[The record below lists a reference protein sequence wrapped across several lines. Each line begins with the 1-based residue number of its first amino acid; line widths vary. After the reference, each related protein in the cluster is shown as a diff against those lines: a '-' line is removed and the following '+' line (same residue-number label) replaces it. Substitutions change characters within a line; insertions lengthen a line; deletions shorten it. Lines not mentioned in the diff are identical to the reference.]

1 MIINESSSE
10 RKFKCPYCNYKG
22 TRERLVSHVENNH
35 KEMIPEGY
43 TAARVVFNSI
53 NHKEVGHCVQCK
65 VNETKWNEDTWRYER
80 FCSDKCRDAY
90 VKMAKERMVKKYGKT
105 NLLNDEEQ
113 QKKMLANRRISGT
126 YKFRD
131 GGERTYCGSYEKKTL
146 EFYDKVLN
154 VPSKDIMTPGPT
166 VIYDYEGKKHKWITD
181 IYYVPFNLVHDIKD
195 GGSNPNKRKMD
206 EYRAK
211 QSAKEEAIVK
221 QKQYNYIRLTDNNFS
236 QLLLILAEL
245 KEQMIDDSDNK
256 TERIVAI
263 NETSVNSKLDPNFK
277 KGSKYSISSY
287 KKIDISDKI
296 IKQYKPKYKE
306 LKHIRIGGTYK
317 GYLYIDKDELVA
329 LLNVDTEK
337 KEIQA
342 LEIMNKYKGH
352 GLSKQLLDIATND
365 LQANSLWVNKNNEV
379 ALNIYSKY
387 GFKEVSS
394 SGLMIKMQLKDTI
407 NESYSKPYT
416 EKEIEKKYGKKIKE
430 RLMKDP
436 CHKYRATT
444 GIELIHKEP
453 TEKELDRIWKNWN
466 QMTPEQKIKSDKK
479 CKELFGKDNKTLY
492 IELKKSYKSIN
503 ENNKKYEYETGIDI
517 LEPRM
522 DLNKATRY
530 DATDENRIYYH
541 IPKRKLKTGD
551 KYKGFIYVDKLSLVG
566 FINVF
571 MESHFIDNL
580 EVYSPYEGMGIIPQM
595 ISQAVK
601 ELGAKNITVRRSNKA
616 LTEFVKALGFEK
628 YRHTSTMDYYTIKDT
643 NNEACAAVMAAIP
656 PLNPNI
662 YVAGYP
668 APNVFTK
675 ALELC
680 TDKYGTN
687 TVKYKDGKLKK
698 SKISIDD
705 NVQLYKYKGKRNI
718 NKIVKEIYEDMNN
731 GIEVEPSYI
740 YEAITGRIMMT
751 PDQIEYDEDFE
762 KVNDGFTE
770 AKYKSQIECA
780 TLVHQFI
787 HELTKTDFKFDIV
800 DHVLKDKADEI
811 LKDYDNLTIRQDA
824 VGRFMVIN
832 KLDGKCSNFYYT
844 LDEIPRNILPGL
856 NEPPKDRPDMI
867 EEDVKVLTKNDFN
880 LPIYDAKLLKKKD
893 NILHDYHN
901 LDIMQDSVGRF
912 IVINNKN
919 NKISPYYDNM
929 DDIPEGMLRELNK
942 GDGNSGNI
950 QYEEPKRIGK
960 QGE

>member
-65 VNETKWNEDTWRYER
+65 VNETKWNEDTWKYER

-105 NLLNDEEQ
+105 NLLDDEEQ

-181 IYYVPFNLVHDIKD
+181 IYYIPFNLVHDIKD

-206 EYRAK
+206 VYRAK

-256 TERIVAI
+256 AERIVTI

-407 NESYSKPYT
+407 NE
-416 EKEIEKKYGKKIKE
+416 
-430 RLMKDP
+430 
-436 CHKYRATT
+436 
-444 GIELIHKEP
+444 
-453 TEKELDRIWKNWN
+453 
-466 QMTPEQKIKSDKK
+466 
-479 CKELFGKDNKTLY
+479 
-492 IELKKSYKSIN
+492 
-503 ENNKKYEYETGIDI
+503 NNKKYEYETGIDI

-595 ISQAVK
+595 ISQAIE
-601 ELGAKNITVRRSNKA
+601 ELGARNITVRRSNKA
-616 LTEFVKALGFEK
+616 LAEFVKALGFEK

-705 NVQLYKYKGKRNI
+705 DVQLYKYKGKRNI

-800 DHVLKDKADEI
+800 DYILKDKADEI
-811 LKDYDNLTIRQDA
+811 LKDYDNLTIRQDG

-832 KLDGKCSNFYYT
+832 ILDGKCSNFYYT
-844 LDEIPRNILPGL
+844 LDEIPRNVLPDL

-901 LDIMQDSVGRF
+901 LDIVQNSVGRF
-912 IVINNKN
+912 MVINNKN
-919 NKISPYYDNM
+919 NKVSPYYDDM

-942 GDGNSGNI
+942 GDGDSGNI

>member
-105 NLLNDEEQ
+105 NLLDDEEQ

-195 GGSNPNKRKMD
+195 GGSNPNKRQMD
-206 EYRAK
+206 VYRAK

-256 TERIVAI
+256 AERIVAI

-407 NESYSKPYT
+407 NE
-416 EKEIEKKYGKKIKE
+416 
-430 RLMKDP
+430 
-436 CHKYRATT
+436 
-444 GIELIHKEP
+444 
-453 TEKELDRIWKNWN
+453 
-466 QMTPEQKIKSDKK
+466 
-479 CKELFGKDNKTLY
+479 
-492 IELKKSYKSIN
+492 
-503 ENNKKYEYETGIDI
+503 NNKKYEYETGIDI

-601 ELGAKNITVRRSNKA
+601 ELGARNITVRRSNKA
-616 LTEFVKALGFEK
+616 LAEFVKALGFEK

-800 DHVLKDKADEI
+800 DYILKDKADEI
-811 LKDYDNLTIRQDA
+811 LKDYDNLTIRQDD

-844 LDEIPRNILPGL
+844 LDEIPRNILPDL

-893 NILHDYHN
+893 NILNDYHN
-901 LDIMQDSVGRF
+901 LDIVQNSVGRF
-912 IVINNKN
+912 MVINNKN
-919 NKISPYYDNM
+919 NKVSPYYDDM

-942 GDGNSGNI
+942 GDGDSGNI

>member
-65 VNETKWNEDTWRYER
+65 VNETKWNEDTWKYER

-113 QKKMLANRRISGT
+113 QKKMLANRKISGT
-126 YKFRD
+126 YKFKD

-206 EYRAK
+206 VYRAK

-407 NESYSKPYT
+407 NE
-416 EKEIEKKYGKKIKE
+416 
-430 RLMKDP
+430 
-436 CHKYRATT
+436 
-444 GIELIHKEP
+444 
-453 TEKELDRIWKNWN
+453 
-466 QMTPEQKIKSDKK
+466 
-479 CKELFGKDNKTLY
+479 
-492 IELKKSYKSIN
+492 
-503 ENNKKYEYETGIDI
+503 NNKKYEYETGIDI

-601 ELGAKNITVRRSNKA
+601 ELGARNITVRRSNKA
-616 LTEFVKALGFEK
+616 LAEFVKALGFEK

-770 AKYKSQIECA
+770 AKYMSQIECA

-800 DHVLKDKADEI
+800 DYILKDKADEI
-811 LKDYDNLTIRQDA
+811 LKDYDNLTIRQDD

-832 KLDGKCSNFYYT
+832 ILDGKCSNFYYT
-844 LDEIPRNILPGL
+844 LDEIPRNILPDL

-942 GDGNSGNI
+942 GDGDSGNI

-960 QGE
+960 

>member
-105 NLLNDEEQ
+105 NLLDDEEQ

-181 IYYVPFNLVHDIKD
+181 IYYIPFNLVHDIKD

-206 EYRAK
+206 VYRAK

-245 KEQMIDDSDNK
+245 KEQMIDDSDDK
-256 TERIVAI
+256 AERIVTI

-407 NESYSKPYT
+407 NE
-416 EKEIEKKYGKKIKE
+416 
-430 RLMKDP
+430 
-436 CHKYRATT
+436 
-444 GIELIHKEP
+444 
-453 TEKELDRIWKNWN
+453 
-466 QMTPEQKIKSDKK
+466 
-479 CKELFGKDNKTLY
+479 
-492 IELKKSYKSIN
+492 
-503 ENNKKYEYETGIDI
+503 NNKKYEYETGIDI

-601 ELGAKNITVRRSNKA
+601 ELGARNITVRRSNKA
-616 LTEFVKALGFEK
+616 LAEFVKALGFEK

-800 DHVLKDKADEI
+800 DYILKDKADEI
-811 LKDYDNLTIRQDA
+811 LKDYDNLTIRQDD

-844 LDEIPRNILPGL
+844 LDEIPRNILPDL

-893 NILHDYHN
+893 NILNDYHN

-919 NKISPYYDNM
+919 NKISPYYDDM

-942 GDGNSGNI
+942 GDGDSGNI

>member
-1 MIINESSSE
+1 MIINESASE

-35 KEMIPEGY
+35 KEMIPERY

-206 EYRAK
+206 VYRAK

-256 TERIVAI
+256 AERIVAI

-407 NESYSKPYT
+407 NE
-416 EKEIEKKYGKKIKE
+416 
-430 RLMKDP
+430 
-436 CHKYRATT
+436 
-444 GIELIHKEP
+444 
-453 TEKELDRIWKNWN
+453 
-466 QMTPEQKIKSDKK
+466 
-479 CKELFGKDNKTLY
+479 
-492 IELKKSYKSIN
+492 
-503 ENNKKYEYETGIDI
+503 NNKKYEYETGIDI

-601 ELGAKNITVRRSNKA
+601 ELGARNITVRRSNKA
-616 LTEFVKALGFEK
+616 LAEFVKALGFEK

-844 LDEIPRNILPGL
+844 LDEIPRNILPDL

-893 NILHDYHN
+893 NILNDYHN

-919 NKISPYYDNM
+919 NKISPYYDDM

>member
-181 IYYVPFNLVHDIKD
+181 IYYIPFNLVHDIKD

-206 EYRAK
+206 VYRAK

-245 KEQMIDDSDNK
+245 KEQMIDDSDDK
-256 TERIVAI
+256 AERIVTI

-407 NESYSKPYT
+407 NE
-416 EKEIEKKYGKKIKE
+416 
-430 RLMKDP
+430 
-436 CHKYRATT
+436 
-444 GIELIHKEP
+444 
-453 TEKELDRIWKNWN
+453 
-466 QMTPEQKIKSDKK
+466 
-479 CKELFGKDNKTLY
+479 
-492 IELKKSYKSIN
+492 
-503 ENNKKYEYETGIDI
+503 NNKKYEYETGIDI

-601 ELGAKNITVRRSNKA
+601 ELGARNITVRRSNKA
-616 LTEFVKALGFEK
+616 LAEFVKALGFEK

-800 DHVLKDKADEI
+800 DYILKDKADEI
-811 LKDYDNLTIRQDA
+811 LKDYDNLTIRQDD

-844 LDEIPRNILPGL
+844 LDEIPRNVLPDL

-893 NILHDYHN
+893 NILNDYHN

-919 NKISPYYDNM
+919 NKISPYYDDM

-942 GDGNSGNI
+942 GDGDSGNI

>member
-105 NLLNDEEQ
+105 NLLDDEEQ

-181 IYYVPFNLVHDIKD
+181 IYYIPFNLVHDIKD
-195 GGSNPNKRKMD
+195 GGSNPNKRQMD
-206 EYRAK
+206 VYRAK

-407 NESYSKPYT
+407 NE
-416 EKEIEKKYGKKIKE
+416 
-430 RLMKDP
+430 
-436 CHKYRATT
+436 
-444 GIELIHKEP
+444 
-453 TEKELDRIWKNWN
+453 
-466 QMTPEQKIKSDKK
+466 
-479 CKELFGKDNKTLY
+479 
-492 IELKKSYKSIN
+492 
-503 ENNKKYEYETGIDI
+503 NNKKYEYETGIDI

-601 ELGAKNITVRRSNKA
+601 ELGARNITVRRSNKA
-616 LTEFVKALGFEK
+616 LAEFVKALGFEK

-832 KLDGKCSNFYYT
+832 KLDGKCSSFYYT
-844 LDEIPRNILPGL
+844 LDEIPRNILPDL

-893 NILHDYHN
+893 NILNDYHN
-901 LDIMQDSVGRF
+901 LDIVQNSVGRF
-912 IVINNKN
+912 MVINNKN
-919 NKISPYYDNM
+919 NKVSPYYDDM

-942 GDGNSGNI
+942 GDGDSGNI

>member
-105 NLLNDEEQ
+105 NLLDDEEQ

-206 EYRAK
+206 VYRAK

-407 NESYSKPYT
+407 NE
-416 EKEIEKKYGKKIKE
+416 
-430 RLMKDP
+430 
-436 CHKYRATT
+436 
-444 GIELIHKEP
+444 
-453 TEKELDRIWKNWN
+453 
-466 QMTPEQKIKSDKK
+466 
-479 CKELFGKDNKTLY
+479 
-492 IELKKSYKSIN
+492 
-503 ENNKKYEYETGIDI
+503 NNKKYEYETGIDI

-601 ELGAKNITVRRSNKA
+601 ELGARNITVRRSNKA
-616 LTEFVKALGFEK
+616 LAEFVKALGFEK

-800 DHVLKDKADEI
+800 DYILKDKADEI
-811 LKDYDNLTIRQDA
+811 LRDYDNLTIRQDD

-844 LDEIPRNILPGL
+844 LDEIPRNILPDL

>member
-105 NLLNDEEQ
+105 NLLDDEEQ

-206 EYRAK
+206 VYRAK

-407 NESYSKPYT
+407 NE
-416 EKEIEKKYGKKIKE
+416 
-430 RLMKDP
+430 
-436 CHKYRATT
+436 
-444 GIELIHKEP
+444 
-453 TEKELDRIWKNWN
+453 
-466 QMTPEQKIKSDKK
+466 
-479 CKELFGKDNKTLY
+479 
-492 IELKKSYKSIN
+492 
-503 ENNKKYEYETGIDI
+503 NNKKYEYETGIDI

-601 ELGAKNITVRRSNKA
+601 ELGARNITVRRSNKA
-616 LTEFVKALGFEK
+616 LAEFVKALGFEK

-844 LDEIPRNILPGL
+844 LDEIPRNVLPDL

-893 NILHDYHN
+893 NILNDYHN

-919 NKISPYYDNM
+919 NKISPYYDDM

>member
-105 NLLNDEEQ
+105 NLLDDEEQ

-154 VPSKDIMTPGPT
+154 VPSKDIITPGPT
-166 VIYDYEGKKHKWITD
+166 IIYDYEGKKHKWITD

-407 NESYSKPYT
+407 NE
-416 EKEIEKKYGKKIKE
+416 
-430 RLMKDP
+430 
-436 CHKYRATT
+436 
-444 GIELIHKEP
+444 
-453 TEKELDRIWKNWN
+453 
-466 QMTPEQKIKSDKK
+466 
-479 CKELFGKDNKTLY
+479 
-492 IELKKSYKSIN
+492 
-503 ENNKKYEYETGIDI
+503 NNKKYEYETGIDI

-601 ELGAKNITVRRSNKA
+601 ELGARNITVRRSNKA
-616 LTEFVKALGFEK
+616 LAEFVKALGFEK

-844 LDEIPRNILPGL
+844 LDEIPRNVLPDL

-893 NILHDYHN
+893 NILNDYHN

-919 NKISPYYDNM
+919 NKISPYYDDM

>member
-105 NLLNDEEQ
+105 NLLDDEEQ

-206 EYRAK
+206 VYRAK

-256 TERIVAI
+256 TERIVTI

-407 NESYSKPYT
+407 NE
-416 EKEIEKKYGKKIKE
+416 
-430 RLMKDP
+430 
-436 CHKYRATT
+436 
-444 GIELIHKEP
+444 
-453 TEKELDRIWKNWN
+453 
-466 QMTPEQKIKSDKK
+466 
-479 CKELFGKDNKTLY
+479 
-492 IELKKSYKSIN
+492 
-503 ENNKKYEYETGIDI
+503 NNKKYEYETGIDI

-595 ISQAVK
+595 ISQAIE
-601 ELGAKNITVRRSNKA
+601 ELGARNITVRRSNKA
-616 LTEFVKALGFEK
+616 LAEFVKALGFEK

-787 HELTKTDFKFDIV
+787 HELNKTDFKFDIV
-800 DHVLKDKADEI
+800 DCILKDKAEEI

-844 LDEIPRNILPGL
+844 LDEIPRNILPDL

-880 LPIYDAKLLKKKD
+880 LPIYDTKLLKKKD

-901 LDIMQDSVGRF
+901 LDIVQNSVGRF
-912 IVINNKN
+912 MVINNKN
-919 NKISPYYDNM
+919 NKVSPYYDDM

>member
-105 NLLNDEEQ
+105 NLLDDEEQ

-206 EYRAK
+206 VYRAK

-407 NESYSKPYT
+407 NE
-416 EKEIEKKYGKKIKE
+416 
-430 RLMKDP
+430 
-436 CHKYRATT
+436 
-444 GIELIHKEP
+444 
-453 TEKELDRIWKNWN
+453 
-466 QMTPEQKIKSDKK
+466 
-479 CKELFGKDNKTLY
+479 
-492 IELKKSYKSIN
+492 
-503 ENNKKYEYETGIDI
+503 NNKKYEYETGIDI

-601 ELGAKNITVRRSNKA
+601 ELGARNITVRRSNKA
-616 LTEFVKALGFEK
+616 LAEFVKALGFEK

-844 LDEIPRNILPGL
+844 LDEIPRNILPDL

>member
-105 NLLNDEEQ
+105 NLLDDEEQ

-166 VIYDYEGKKHKWITD
+166 IIYDYEGKKHKWITD

-206 EYRAK
+206 VYRAK

-256 TERIVAI
+256 AERIVAI

-407 NESYSKPYT
+407 NE
-416 EKEIEKKYGKKIKE
+416 
-430 RLMKDP
+430 
-436 CHKYRATT
+436 
-444 GIELIHKEP
+444 
-453 TEKELDRIWKNWN
+453 
-466 QMTPEQKIKSDKK
+466 
-479 CKELFGKDNKTLY
+479 
-492 IELKKSYKSIN
+492 
-503 ENNKKYEYETGIDI
+503 NNKKYEYETGIDI

-601 ELGAKNITVRRSNKA
+601 ELGARNITVRRSNKA
-616 LTEFVKALGFEK
+616 LAEFVKALGFEK

-832 KLDGKCSNFYYT
+832 KLDGKCSSFYYT
-844 LDEIPRNILPGL
+844 LDEMPRNILPDL

-893 NILHDYHN
+893 NILNDYHN

-942 GDGNSGNI
+942 GDGDSGNI

>member
-206 EYRAK
+206 VYRAK

-256 TERIVAI
+256 AERIVTI

-407 NESYSKPYT
+407 NE
-416 EKEIEKKYGKKIKE
+416 
-430 RLMKDP
+430 
-436 CHKYRATT
+436 
-444 GIELIHKEP
+444 
-453 TEKELDRIWKNWN
+453 
-466 QMTPEQKIKSDKK
+466 
-479 CKELFGKDNKTLY
+479 
-492 IELKKSYKSIN
+492 
-503 ENNKKYEYETGIDI
+503 NNKKYEYETGIDI

-601 ELGAKNITVRRSNKA
+601 ELGARNITVRRSNKA
-616 LTEFVKALGFEK
+616 LAEFVKALGFEK

-844 LDEIPRNILPGL
+844 LDEIPRNVLPDL

-893 NILHDYHN
+893 NILNDYHN

>member
-105 NLLNDEEQ
+105 NLLDDEEQ

-181 IYYVPFNLVHDIKD
+181 IYYIPFNLVHDIKD

-256 TERIVAI
+256 TERIVTI

-407 NESYSKPYT
+407 NE
-416 EKEIEKKYGKKIKE
+416 
-430 RLMKDP
+430 
-436 CHKYRATT
+436 
-444 GIELIHKEP
+444 
-453 TEKELDRIWKNWN
+453 
-466 QMTPEQKIKSDKK
+466 
-479 CKELFGKDNKTLY
+479 
-492 IELKKSYKSIN
+492 
-503 ENNKKYEYETGIDI
+503 NNKKYEYETGIDI

-601 ELGAKNITVRRSNKA
+601 ELGARNITVRRSNKA
-616 LTEFVKALGFEK
+616 LAEFVKALGFEK

-800 DHVLKDKADEI
+800 DYILKDKADEI
-811 LKDYDNLTIRQDA
+811 LKDYDNLTIRQDD

-844 LDEIPRNILPGL
+844 LDEIPRNVLPDL

-893 NILHDYHN
+893 NILNDYHN

-942 GDGNSGNI
+942 GDGDSGNI

>member
-105 NLLNDEEQ
+105 NLLDDEEQ

-154 VPSKDIMTPGPT
+154 VPSKDIITPGPT
-166 VIYDYEGKKHKWITD
+166 IIYDYEGKKHKWITD

-407 NESYSKPYT
+407 NE
-416 EKEIEKKYGKKIKE
+416 
-430 RLMKDP
+430 
-436 CHKYRATT
+436 
-444 GIELIHKEP
+444 
-453 TEKELDRIWKNWN
+453 
-466 QMTPEQKIKSDKK
+466 
-479 CKELFGKDNKTLY
+479 
-492 IELKKSYKSIN
+492 
-503 ENNKKYEYETGIDI
+503 NNKKYEYETGIDI

-601 ELGAKNITVRRSNKA
+601 ELGARNITVRRSNKA
-616 LTEFVKALGFEK
+616 LAEFVKALGFEK

-800 DHVLKDKADEI
+800 DYILKDKADEI
-811 LKDYDNLTIRQDA
+811 LKDYDNLTIRQDD

-844 LDEIPRNILPGL
+844 LDEIPRNILPDL

-893 NILHDYHN
+893 NILNDYHN

-919 NKISPYYDNM
+919 NKISPYYDDM

>member
-166 VIYDYEGKKHKWITD
+166 IIYDYEGKKHKWITD

-206 EYRAK
+206 VYRAK

-256 TERIVAI
+256 AERIVTI

-407 NESYSKPYT
+407 NE
-416 EKEIEKKYGKKIKE
+416 
-430 RLMKDP
+430 
-436 CHKYRATT
+436 
-444 GIELIHKEP
+444 
-453 TEKELDRIWKNWN
+453 
-466 QMTPEQKIKSDKK
+466 
-479 CKELFGKDNKTLY
+479 
-492 IELKKSYKSIN
+492 
-503 ENNKKYEYETGIDI
+503 NNKKYEYETGIDI

-601 ELGAKNITVRRSNKA
+601 ELGARNITVRRSNKA
-616 LTEFVKALGFEK
+616 LAEFVKALGFEK

-740 YEAITGRIMMT
+740 YEVITGRIMMT

-800 DHVLKDKADEI
+800 DYILKDKADEI
-811 LKDYDNLTIRQDA
+811 LRDYDNLTIRQDD

-844 LDEIPRNILPGL
+844 LDEIPRNILPDL

-893 NILHDYHN
+893 NILNDYHN

>member
-105 NLLNDEEQ
+105 NLLDDEEQ

-195 GGSNPNKRKMD
+195 GGSNPNKRQMD
-206 EYRAK
+206 VYRAK

-256 TERIVAI
+256 AERIVAI

-407 NESYSKPYT
+407 NE
-416 EKEIEKKYGKKIKE
+416 
-430 RLMKDP
+430 
-436 CHKYRATT
+436 
-444 GIELIHKEP
+444 
-453 TEKELDRIWKNWN
+453 
-466 QMTPEQKIKSDKK
+466 
-479 CKELFGKDNKTLY
+479 
-492 IELKKSYKSIN
+492 
-503 ENNKKYEYETGIDI
+503 NNKKYEYETGIDI

-601 ELGAKNITVRRSNKA
+601 ELGARNITVRRSNKA
-616 LTEFVKALGFEK
+616 LAEFVKALGFEK

-800 DHVLKDKADEI
+800 DYILKDKADEI
-811 LKDYDNLTIRQDA
+811 LKDYDNLTIRQDD

-844 LDEIPRNILPGL
+844 LDEIPRNVLPDL

-893 NILHDYHN
+893 NILNDYHN
-901 LDIMQDSVGRF
+901 LDIVQNSVGRF
-912 IVINNKN
+912 MVINNKN
-919 NKISPYYDNM
+919 NKVSPYYDDM

-942 GDGNSGNI
+942 GDGDSGNI

>member
-105 NLLNDEEQ
+105 NLLDDEEQ

-126 YKFRD
+126 YKFKD

-206 EYRAK
+206 VYRAK

-256 TERIVAI
+256 AERIVTI

-407 NESYSKPYT
+407 NE
-416 EKEIEKKYGKKIKE
+416 
-430 RLMKDP
+430 
-436 CHKYRATT
+436 
-444 GIELIHKEP
+444 
-453 TEKELDRIWKNWN
+453 
-466 QMTPEQKIKSDKK
+466 
-479 CKELFGKDNKTLY
+479 
-492 IELKKSYKSIN
+492 
-503 ENNKKYEYETGIDI
+503 NNKKYEYETGIDI

-601 ELGAKNITVRRSNKA
+601 ELGARNITVRRSNKA
-616 LTEFVKALGFEK
+616 LAEFVKALGFEK

-844 LDEIPRNILPGL
+844 LDEIPRNILPDL

-893 NILHDYHN
+893 NILNDYHN

-919 NKISPYYDNM
+919 NKISPYYDDM

>member
-126 YKFRD
+126 YKFKD

-181 IYYVPFNLVHDIKD
+181 IYYIPFNLVHDIKD

-256 TERIVAI
+256 AERIVTI

-407 NESYSKPYT
+407 NE
-416 EKEIEKKYGKKIKE
+416 
-430 RLMKDP
+430 
-436 CHKYRATT
+436 
-444 GIELIHKEP
+444 
-453 TEKELDRIWKNWN
+453 
-466 QMTPEQKIKSDKK
+466 
-479 CKELFGKDNKTLY
+479 
-492 IELKKSYKSIN
+492 
-503 ENNKKYEYETGIDI
+503 NNKKYEYETGIDI

-601 ELGAKNITVRRSNKA
+601 ELGARNITVRRSNKA
-616 LTEFVKALGFEK
+616 LAEFVKALGFEK

-800 DHVLKDKADEI
+800 DYILKDKADEI
-811 LKDYDNLTIRQDA
+811 LKDYDNLTIRQDD

-844 LDEIPRNILPGL
+844 LDEIPRNILPDL

-893 NILHDYHN
+893 NILNDYHN

>member
-90 VKMAKERMVKKYGKT
+90 VKMAKERMIKKYGKT
-105 NLLNDEEQ
+105 NLLDDEEQ

-181 IYYVPFNLVHDIKD
+181 IYYIPFNLVHDIKD
-195 GGSNPNKRKMD
+195 GGSNPNKRQMD
-206 EYRAK
+206 VYRAK

-256 TERIVAI
+256 AERIVAI

-407 NESYSKPYT
+407 NE
-416 EKEIEKKYGKKIKE
+416 
-430 RLMKDP
+430 
-436 CHKYRATT
+436 
-444 GIELIHKEP
+444 
-453 TEKELDRIWKNWN
+453 
-466 QMTPEQKIKSDKK
+466 
-479 CKELFGKDNKTLY
+479 
-492 IELKKSYKSIN
+492 
-503 ENNKKYEYETGIDI
+503 NNKKYEYETGIDI

-601 ELGAKNITVRRSNKA
+601 ELGARNITVRRSNKA
-616 LTEFVKALGFEK
+616 LAEFVKALGFEK

-662 YVAGYP
+662 YVAGYL

-824 VGRFMVIN
+824 VGRFMIIN

-844 LDEIPRNILPGL
+844 LDEIPRNILPDL

-893 NILHDYHN
+893 NILNDYHN

>member
-181 IYYVPFNLVHDIKD
+181 IYYIPFNLVHDIKD

-407 NESYSKPYT
+407 NE
-416 EKEIEKKYGKKIKE
+416 
-430 RLMKDP
+430 
-436 CHKYRATT
+436 
-444 GIELIHKEP
+444 
-453 TEKELDRIWKNWN
+453 
-466 QMTPEQKIKSDKK
+466 
-479 CKELFGKDNKTLY
+479 
-492 IELKKSYKSIN
+492 
-503 ENNKKYEYETGIDI
+503 NNKKYEYETGIDI

-601 ELGAKNITVRRSNKA
+601 ELGARNITVRRSNKA
-616 LTEFVKALGFEK
+616 LAEFVKALGFEK

-800 DHVLKDKADEI
+800 DYILKDKADEI
-811 LKDYDNLTIRQDA
+811 LKDYDNLTIRQDG

-844 LDEIPRNILPGL
+844 LDEIPRNVLPDL

-919 NKISPYYDNM
+919 NKISPYYDDM

>member
-105 NLLNDEEQ
+105 NLLDDEEQ

-407 NESYSKPYT
+407 NE
-416 EKEIEKKYGKKIKE
+416 
-430 RLMKDP
+430 
-436 CHKYRATT
+436 
-444 GIELIHKEP
+444 
-453 TEKELDRIWKNWN
+453 
-466 QMTPEQKIKSDKK
+466 
-479 CKELFGKDNKTLY
+479 
-492 IELKKSYKSIN
+492 
-503 ENNKKYEYETGIDI
+503 NNKKYEYETGIDI

-601 ELGAKNITVRRSNKA
+601 ELGARNITVRRSNKA
-616 LTEFVKALGFEK
+616 LAEFVKALGFEK

-844 LDEIPRNILPGL
+844 LDEIPRNILPDL

-893 NILHDYHN
+893 NILNDYHN

>member
-195 GGSNPNKRKMD
+195 GGSNPNKRQMD
-206 EYRAK
+206 VYRAK

-407 NESYSKPYT
+407 NE
-416 EKEIEKKYGKKIKE
+416 
-430 RLMKDP
+430 
-436 CHKYRATT
+436 
-444 GIELIHKEP
+444 
-453 TEKELDRIWKNWN
+453 
-466 QMTPEQKIKSDKK
+466 
-479 CKELFGKDNKTLY
+479 
-492 IELKKSYKSIN
+492 
-503 ENNKKYEYETGIDI
+503 NNKKYEYETGIDI

-601 ELGAKNITVRRSNKA
+601 ELGARNITVRRSNKA
-616 LTEFVKALGFEK
+616 LAEFVKALGFEK

-832 KLDGKCSNFYYT
+832 KLDGKCSSFYYT
-844 LDEIPRNILPGL
+844 LDEMPRNILPDL

-893 NILHDYHN
+893 NILNDYHN
-901 LDIMQDSVGRF
+901 LDIVQNSVGRF
-912 IVINNKN
+912 MVINNKN
-919 NKISPYYDNM
+919 NKVSPYYDDM

-942 GDGNSGNI
+942 GDGDSGNI
-950 QYEEPKRIGK
+950 RYEEPKRIGK

>member
-105 NLLNDEEQ
+105 NLLDDEEQ
-113 QKKMLANRRISGT
+113 QKKMLANRKISGT
-126 YKFRD
+126 YKFKD

-154 VPSKDIMTPGPT
+154 VPSKDIITPGPT
-166 VIYDYEGKKHKWITD
+166 IIYDYEGKKHKWITD

-206 EYRAK
+206 VYRAK

-256 TERIVAI
+256 AERIVTI

-407 NESYSKPYT
+407 NE
-416 EKEIEKKYGKKIKE
+416 
-430 RLMKDP
+430 
-436 CHKYRATT
+436 
-444 GIELIHKEP
+444 
-453 TEKELDRIWKNWN
+453 
-466 QMTPEQKIKSDKK
+466 
-479 CKELFGKDNKTLY
+479 
-492 IELKKSYKSIN
+492 
-503 ENNKKYEYETGIDI
+503 NNKKYEYETGIDI

-601 ELGAKNITVRRSNKA
+601 ELGARNITVRRSNKA
-616 LTEFVKALGFEK
+616 LAEFVKALGFEK

-844 LDEIPRNILPGL
+844 LDEIPRNVLPDL

-942 GDGNSGNI
+942 GDGDSGNI

>member
-105 NLLNDEEQ
+105 NLLDDEEQ

-166 VIYDYEGKKHKWITD
+166 VIYDYEGEKHKWITD
-181 IYYVPFNLVHDIKD
+181 IYYIPFNLVHDIKD

-256 TERIVAI
+256 TERIVTI

-407 NESYSKPYT
+407 NE
-416 EKEIEKKYGKKIKE
+416 
-430 RLMKDP
+430 
-436 CHKYRATT
+436 
-444 GIELIHKEP
+444 
-453 TEKELDRIWKNWN
+453 
-466 QMTPEQKIKSDKK
+466 
-479 CKELFGKDNKTLY
+479 
-492 IELKKSYKSIN
+492 
-503 ENNKKYEYETGIDI
+503 NNKKYEYETGIDI

-601 ELGAKNITVRRSNKA
+601 ELGARNITVRRSNKA
-616 LTEFVKALGFEK
+616 LAEFVKALGFEK

-800 DHVLKDKADEI
+800 DYILKDKADEI
-811 LKDYDNLTIRQDA
+811 LKDYDNLTIRQDY

-844 LDEIPRNILPGL
+844 LDEIPRNILPDL
-856 NEPPKDRPDMI
+856 NEPPKDRQDMI

-893 NILHDYHN
+893 NILNDYHN

-919 NKISPYYDNM
+919 NKISPYYDDM

-942 GDGNSGNI
+942 GDGDSGNI

>member
-105 NLLNDEEQ
+105 NLLDDEEQ

-195 GGSNPNKRKMD
+195 GGSNPNKRQMD
-206 EYRAK
+206 VYRAK

-407 NESYSKPYT
+407 NE
-416 EKEIEKKYGKKIKE
+416 
-430 RLMKDP
+430 
-436 CHKYRATT
+436 
-444 GIELIHKEP
+444 
-453 TEKELDRIWKNWN
+453 
-466 QMTPEQKIKSDKK
+466 
-479 CKELFGKDNKTLY
+479 
-492 IELKKSYKSIN
+492 
-503 ENNKKYEYETGIDI
+503 NNKKYEYETGIDI

-601 ELGAKNITVRRSNKA
+601 ELGARNITVRRSNKA
-616 LTEFVKALGFEK
+616 LAEFVKALGFEK

-662 YVAGYP
+662 YVAGYT

-832 KLDGKCSNFYYT
+832 KLDGKCSSFYYT
-844 LDEIPRNILPGL
+844 LDEMPRNILPDL

-893 NILHDYHN
+893 NILNDYHN
-901 LDIMQDSVGRF
+901 LDIVQNSVGRF
-912 IVINNKN
+912 MVINNKN
-919 NKISPYYDNM
+919 NKVSPYYDDM

-942 GDGNSGNI
+942 GDGDSGNI
-950 QYEEPKRIGK
+950 QYEEPKRIGE

>member
-105 NLLNDEEQ
+105 NLLDDEEQ

-256 TERIVAI
+256 AERIVTI

-407 NESYSKPYT
+407 NE
-416 EKEIEKKYGKKIKE
+416 
-430 RLMKDP
+430 
-436 CHKYRATT
+436 
-444 GIELIHKEP
+444 
-453 TEKELDRIWKNWN
+453 
-466 QMTPEQKIKSDKK
+466 
-479 CKELFGKDNKTLY
+479 
-492 IELKKSYKSIN
+492 
-503 ENNKKYEYETGIDI
+503 NNKKYEYETGIDI

-601 ELGAKNITVRRSNKA
+601 ELGARNITVRRSNKA
-616 LTEFVKALGFEK
+616 LAEFVKALGFEK

-811 LKDYDNLTIRQDA
+811 LKDYDNLTIRQDG

-832 KLDGKCSNFYYT
+832 MLDGKCSNFYYT
-844 LDEIPRNILPGL
+844 LDEIPRNVLPDL

-893 NILHDYHN
+893 NILNDYHN

-919 NKISPYYDNM
+919 NKISPYYDDM

>member
-22 TRERLVSHVENNH
+22 ARERLVSHVENNH

-65 VNETKWNEDTWRYER
+65 VNETKWNEDTWKYER

-126 YKFRD
+126 YKFQD

-181 IYYVPFNLVHDIKD
+181 IYYIPFNLVHDIKD
-195 GGSNPNKRKMD
+195 GGSNPNKRQMD
-206 EYRAK
+206 VYRAK

-256 TERIVAI
+256 AERIVTI

-407 NESYSKPYT
+407 NE
-416 EKEIEKKYGKKIKE
+416 
-430 RLMKDP
+430 
-436 CHKYRATT
+436 
-444 GIELIHKEP
+444 
-453 TEKELDRIWKNWN
+453 
-466 QMTPEQKIKSDKK
+466 
-479 CKELFGKDNKTLY
+479 
-492 IELKKSYKSIN
+492 
-503 ENNKKYEYETGIDI
+503 NNKKYEYETGIDI
-517 LEPRM
+517 LEPKM

-595 ISQAVK
+595 ISQAIE
-601 ELGAKNITVRRSNKA
+601 ELGARNITVRRSNKA
-616 LTEFVKALGFEK
+616 LAEFVKALGFEK

-705 NVQLYKYKGKRNI
+705 DVQLYKYKGKRNI

-800 DHVLKDKADEI
+800 DHALKDKAEEI

-844 LDEIPRNILPGL
+844 LDEIPRNILPDL

-893 NILHDYHN
+893 NMLHDYHN

-912 IVINNKN
+912 MVINNKN
-919 NKISPYYDNM
+919 NKVSPYYDNM

-942 GDGNSGNI
+942 GDGDSGNI
-950 QYEEPKRIGK
+950 QHEEPKRIGK
-960 QGE
+960 EGE